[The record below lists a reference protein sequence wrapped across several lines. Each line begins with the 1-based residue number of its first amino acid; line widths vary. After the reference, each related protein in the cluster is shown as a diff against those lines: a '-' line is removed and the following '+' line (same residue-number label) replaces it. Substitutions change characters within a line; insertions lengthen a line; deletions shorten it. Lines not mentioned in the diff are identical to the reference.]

1 VLSLRCAVLTLR
13 CGHVDADASHAVRS
27 ALAAALTDAAA
38 LLGGAVEAYLVEEE
52 CGSVQSKSRSD
63 VGGATPDSP
72 TRRGLPRMRLS
83 LVAAGFSGVAASD
96 GGDAGLALV
105 HAELHSLEARLSRQL
120 EQYTALLAHAA
131 EERRVRLG
139 DPLSVRRFTAAGTA
153 VRAVFTGAVALLHG
167 MEAGLHECALCAA
180 HAPAIR
186 AARTELGAAFAAA
199 GALAR
204 RGSEEDARAAVSR
217 LEAAVEALA
226 AEVTAEV
233 AWRRLVGPAAGGE
246 GDAAAADI
254 SLRHNVQSLGAVCF
268 ALGDAARQVARIVA
282 DIAPKASHAAK
293 GGGAEGDAAHAD
305 SEMVGAPGGAAPA
318 KGGGGMGHALR
329 GAAHALDGA
338 LHWQLAQRHGSKEPT
353 DAHKPASKL
362 PRSRTLS
369 MGMLVRPKDWGGAK
383 RSASVQAGLDA
394 PGEQPPGRHA
404 PP

>member
-1 VLSLRCAVLTLR
+1 M
-13 CGHVDADASHAVRS
+13 RS

-52 CGSVQSKSRSD
+52 SGSVHSKSRSD

-96 GGDAGLALV
+96 GGDAGLALA

-139 DPLSVRRFTAAGTA
+139 DPLSVRRFTAAGAA

-180 HAPAIR
+180 HAPAIC

-233 AWRRLVGPAAGGE
+233 AWRRLVGPASGGD
-246 GDAAAADI
+246 GDAAAAAAADI

-282 DIAPKASHAAK
+282 DIAPQKANHAVK
-293 GGGAEGDAAHAD
+293 GGAEGDAAHAG

-318 KGGGGMGHALR
+318 TGGGGMGHALR

-338 LHWQLAQRHGSKEPT
+338 LHWQLAQRHGSKEHA

-369 MGMLVRPKDWGGAK
+369 MGMLVRPKDWSGAK
-383 RSASVQAGLDA
+383 RSASVQAGLDE